1 MIGKAGLVA
10 AIAITAIVSGRHVDM
25 RGLYDQMYP
34 VSTLKRDA
42 LYLCHESDP
51 TFVRASGKDRSSC
64 YSNMPHAIALALG
77 FVHPSSALAGLFGGG
92 LVGTGSLLV
101 EVGLGSQAVMSRQPP
116 LTARATLGKEPCRG
130 AVAGLAEIPAR
141 AVDTEAALDA
151 LSGRHGTA
159 GGTTGLEPV
168 GIPRQSDSLTLL
180 DDLDLGGA
188 TPAKPLAPAI
198 GCAAPS

>member
-10 AIAITAIVSGRHVDM
+10 AIAIAAVTSGRHVDL

-42 LYLCHESDP
+42 LYLCHESDL
-51 TFVRASGKDRSSC
+51 TFVRASGRDRSSC

-77 FVHPSSALAGLFGGG
+77 FVHPTSALAGLFGGG
-92 LVGTGSLLV
+92 FVGTGSLLAD
-101 EVGLGSQAVMSRQPP
+101 VGLASRAAMSREAP
-116 LTARATLGKEPCRG
+116 LTARTAPGKEPCRG
-130 AVAGLAEIPAR
+130 AVAGLAETPPR
-141 AVDTEAALDA
+141 AIDTEAARYA
-151 LSGRHGTA
+151 LSGRRGA
-159 GGTTGLEPV
+159 PGESGIEPV

-180 DDLDLGGA
+180 DDLNLGA
-188 TPAKPLAPAI
+188 TPAKQLAPAI

>member
-141 AVDTEAALDA
+141 AVDTEAAL
-151 LSGRHGTA
+151 
-159 GGTTGLEPV
+159 EPV